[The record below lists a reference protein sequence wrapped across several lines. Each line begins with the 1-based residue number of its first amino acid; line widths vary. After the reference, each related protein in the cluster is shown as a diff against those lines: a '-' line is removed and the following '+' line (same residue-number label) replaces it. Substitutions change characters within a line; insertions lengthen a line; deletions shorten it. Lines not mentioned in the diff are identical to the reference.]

1 MKDGID
7 RLVNG
12 LSEENLGVLASLR
25 ERQTQDEPGGAA
37 NAAPLRR

>member
-12 LSEENLGVLASLR
+12 MPEENLGVCASLSVALNK
-25 ERQTQDEPGGAA
+25 ERRFETVAYEFGP
-37 NAAPLRR
+37 